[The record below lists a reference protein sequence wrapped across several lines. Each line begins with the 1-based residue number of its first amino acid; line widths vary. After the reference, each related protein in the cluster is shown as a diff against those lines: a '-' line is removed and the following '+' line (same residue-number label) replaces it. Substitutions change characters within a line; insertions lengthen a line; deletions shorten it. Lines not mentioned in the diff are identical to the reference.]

1 MGNPAP
7 RPDSTSLGHLRSDA
21 AADLV
26 LYDGDCGLCHGA
38 VKRLLVWDKDGSR
51 FLYAPL
57 AGETATLRLAALGK
71 LPDSIVVLDPEGGHH
86 TEFAAVRRVLERLAE
101 GGPWYWGVLAA
112 CARLTPRVL
121 GDLGYRFVARIRRR
135 LFAPPTGAC
144 PLVPKEQA
152 RRFRP

>member
-1 MGNPAP
+1 MGV
-7 RPDSTSLGHLRSDA
+7 DTSRAGSNAAVAASSDT

-57 AGETATLRLAALGK
+57 AGETAALRLAALGN
-71 LPDSIVVLDPEGGHH
+71 LPDSIVVLDPKGGHH
-86 TEFAAVRRVLERLAE
+86 TEFAAVRRVLTRLGE
-101 GGPWYWGVLAA
+101 GGPWYWGLLAA
-112 CARLTPRVL
+112 CARITPRFL

-144 PLVPKEQA
+144 PLVPKDQA

>member
-1 MGNPAP
+1 MGVE
-7 RPDSTSLGHLRSDA
+7 TSRAGSNAAGAASSDT

-57 AGETATLRLAALGK
+57 AGETAALRLADLGS
-71 LPDSIVVLDPEGGHH
+71 LPDSIVVLDPKGGHH
-86 TEFAAVRRVLERLAE
+86 TEFAAVRRVLTRLGE
-101 GGPWYWGVLAA
+101 GGTWYWGLLAA
-112 CARLTPRVL
+112 CARLTPRFL
-121 GDLGYRFVARIRRR
+121 GNLGYRFVARIRRR

-144 PLVPKEQA
+144 PLVPKDQA